1 MYIKMFFVFDSQG
14 KISLYRSTHPFLRE
28 VAWLQNQ
35 VLLLCYRF
43 FMDGQKDVQLDS
55 LGHIARKVGENQWLP
70 LKVDEGRQKREGSSK
85 QNIDDGQRHQ
95 RQAEFTMAL
104 LVREALVNAS
114 KARADEEFAVSL
126 ARLQNLGLDIGDK
139 YASRSFVRVVE
150 HSGAK
155 MMEFLQAES
164 LLHKLP
170 GLGILSPMSLTFD
183 SVSVGDAMFARNE
196 TFQIICC
203 TVLDSI
209 SGELVTHFL
218 SCPSIGM
225 NHDGASQA
233 AGVLEA
239 LRTHASNITL
249 QSLRRRCLTMV
260 GGDGAVA
267 KGGVRQKHTSTE
279 ACNRLAEFL
288 GAMFVVSYLSCF
300 CFYFNWTPLFYFLV
314 IFNFSRALIQH
325 DAV

>member
-1 MYIKMFFVFDSQG
+1 MVKF
-14 KISLYRSTHPFLRE
+14 
-28 VAWLQNQ
+28 
-35 VLLLCYRF
+35 
-43 FMDGQKDVQLDS
+43 S
-55 LGHIARKVGENQWLP
+55 LGNIARKVGEKQWLP
-70 LKVDEGRQKREGSSK
+70 LKVDEDRQKREGSAK
-85 QNIDDGQRHQ
+85 QNTFDGQRHQ
-95 RQAEFTMAL
+95 RQVEFTMKL

-114 KARADEEFAVSL
+114 KSRADEEFAVSL
-126 ARLQNLGLDIGDK
+126 ARLQNLGIDTGDK
-139 YASRSFVRVVE
+139 YASRGFVHVVE
-150 HSGAK
+150 HSGSK

-183 SVSVGDAMFARNE
+183 SVSVGDAVFARNE
-196 TFQIICC
+196 TFQIICS
-203 TVLDSI
+203 TVLDPI

-233 AGVLEA
+233 AVVLEA

-249 QSLRRRCLTMV
+249 QSLRRRVLTMV

-267 KGGVRQKHTSTE
+267 KGGIGQKHTSTE

-288 GAMFVVSYLSCF
+288 GTMFVVSFFCSLQCNYYRVCF
-300 CFYFNWTPLFYFLV
+300 
-314 IFNFSRALIQH
+314 FSMAQH